1 MDPAQLFRHDSAP
14 LLLAPGEVLFRAG
27 EPGHQMFV
35 LLEGAIEIRVGD
47 RVVETAGPGA
57 LLGEMALIN
66 ESPRTA
72 TAAAT
77 SACRLAKV
85 DARRFHFLIQPNP
98 FFATHVMRVLVARLQ
113 RMNQLVDKPSA

>member
-1 MDPAQLFRHDSAP
+1 MQAIQGGAP
-14 LLLAPGEVLFRAG
+14 NGASGARSPKFKGEL
-27 EPGHQMFV
+27 FV

-47 RVVETAGPGA
+47 RVVETANAGA

-72 TAAAT
+72 TAAT

-85 DARRFHFLIQPNP
+85 DARRFHFLIQQNP

-113 RMNQLVDKPSA
+113 RMNQLVDQPSA